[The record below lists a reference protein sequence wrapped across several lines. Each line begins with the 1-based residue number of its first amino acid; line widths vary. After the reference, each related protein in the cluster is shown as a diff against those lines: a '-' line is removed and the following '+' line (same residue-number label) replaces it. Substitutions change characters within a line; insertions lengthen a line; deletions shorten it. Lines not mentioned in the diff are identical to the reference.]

1 MRGPFLSINN
11 LFNNG
16 FATKETTKYSDN
28 TINIL
33 RLIRSENVGIAT
45 FNSLIKLY
53 GSAEEAIKHIRELS
67 LKGGRNK
74 PIKLYS
80 KEEAHHEL
88 KKLKDIGAKT
98 ICYNDEEYPI
108 LLKKIPDAPPI
119 LTYIGNINLI
129 KKHNIAIVGA
139 RNASLNGQLFTKKI
153 ATHLGELGFIITSGL
168 ARGID
173 TAAHQAALKTGTIAV
188 IAGGLGN
195 IYPPENFEL
204 YQEIAKTGLIIAE
217 LPPFTAPSPQHFPQR
232 NRIISGLSIATIVTE
247 AALKSGSLIT
257 ARLALE
263 QNRELFAVPGFPLDP
278 RCFGTNKL
286 IQDGAHLVN
295 KPEEISEYLSNLPL
309 MDYAMSDNFN
319 QLQFFNNKKN
329 INDSST
335 DLKEVRRKILENL
348 SSYPSDID
356 ILIQTLQIDLPSFY
370 TALVEL
376 ELAGKVYR
384 VPGGKII
391 RNFNELKD

>member
-1 MRGPFLSINN
+1 MSINN
-11 LFNNG
+11 LLSNG
-16 FATKETTKYSDN
+16 FISKKTTQYSEN

-53 GSAEEAIKHIRELS
+53 GSAQEAIKHIKDLS

-80 KEEAHHEL
+80 KDEAAQEL
-88 KKLKDIGAKT
+88 EKIRSLGANI

-119 LTYIGNINLI
+119 ITYIGNISLI
-129 KKHNIAIVGA
+129 RKHNVGVVGA
-139 RNASLNGQLFTKKI
+139 RNASLNGKLFTKKI
-153 ATHLGELGFIITSGL
+153 VTHLGELGFIITSGL

-173 TAAHQAALKTGTIAV
+173 TAAHQAALETGTIAV

-195 IYPPENFEL
+195 IYPPENYEL
-204 YQEIAKTGLIIAE
+204 YQQIAKKGLIIAE
-217 LPPFTAPSPQHFPQR
+217 LSPFTAPSPQHFPQR

-286 IQDGAHLVN
+286 IQEGAHLVN

-309 MDYAMSDNFN
+309 MDYAMHDEFKEHQPFNDKKICNDNVM
-319 QLQFFNNKKN
+319 
-329 INDSST
+329 DV
-335 DLKEVRRKILENL
+335 KEIRKKILENL

-356 ILIQTLQIDLPSFY
+356 ILIETINVDLPSFY

-376 ELAGKVYR
+376 ELAGKVCR
-384 VPGGKII
+384 IPGGKII
-391 RNFNELKD
+391 RNFIDF